1 MCFPNEEV
9 RQGFSECLYH
19 YYAPD
24 AYGDYD
30 DLVAS
35 YDDAIIKHDDME
47 SFLPHLKTF
56 YNKFPYTLVNNNERH
71 YQAVLYTIFC
81 MLGADVV
88 PEHQTSN
95 GRIDLLLR
103 TNKSVY
109 IFELKYGKDAGVA
122 MNQIYS
128 NHYSDSFADE
138 KRKVCLVGINFSK
151 DQRTIDDWVVKTEK

>member
-1 MCFPNEEV
+1 
-9 RQGFSECLYH
+9 
-19 YYAPD
+19 
-24 AYGDYD
+24 
-30 DLVAS
+30 
-35 YDDAIIKHDDME
+35 
-47 SFLPHLKTF
+47 
-56 YNKFPYTLVNNNERH
+56 
-71 YQAVLYTIFC
+71 